1 MERTFQERP
10 LFLLKD
16 IQEMMISI
24 LFTWSKSNPEISYK
38 QGMNELLGIF
48 IFVGY
53 AEMPENTS
61 RISSRAA
68 NFLNIL
74 NNKEYLEADIY

>member
-1 MERTFQERP
+1 
-10 LFLLKD
+10 
-16 IQEMMISI
+16 MMISI